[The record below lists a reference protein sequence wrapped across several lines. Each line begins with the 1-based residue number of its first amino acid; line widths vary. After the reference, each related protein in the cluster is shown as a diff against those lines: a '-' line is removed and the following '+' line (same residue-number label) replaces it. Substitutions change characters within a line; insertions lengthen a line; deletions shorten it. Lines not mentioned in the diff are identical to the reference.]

1 MRGVGTAG
9 VAWKPGGGALVTYG
23 EPYVDGCELAPNSMQ
38 RGEREQGSLLSVR
51 PDRPSLEAQEQE
63 GDRVPL
69 IALLPGSL
77 CPKDYFAMATKTL
90 LWLRVTRRATAS
102 WLSALAIASRTSC
115 TDCTA

>member
-1 MRGVGTAG
+1 MRGVGTVG
-9 VAWKPGGGALVTYG
+9 VAWKPGGGDLVTYG
-23 EPYVDGCELAPNSMQ
+23 EPYVDGRELAPHSMQ

-51 PDRPSLEAQEQE
+51 PDRPSLEAQGQE

-90 LWLRVTRRATAS
+90 P
-102 WLSALAIASRTSC
+102 
-115 TDCTA
+115 